1 MWSRSPVQADGRRD
15 SLPKLLQ
22 SRFLNVWV
30 EEGGGWRMIA
40 WQSTP
45 IPAGAG
51 H

>member
-1 MWSRSPVQADGRRD
+1 MLVAGRITIDILIDGQ
-15 SLPKLLQ
+15 PKLLQ

-30 EEGGGWRMIA
+30 EEAGEWRMIA

-45 IPAGAG
+45 IPASGG